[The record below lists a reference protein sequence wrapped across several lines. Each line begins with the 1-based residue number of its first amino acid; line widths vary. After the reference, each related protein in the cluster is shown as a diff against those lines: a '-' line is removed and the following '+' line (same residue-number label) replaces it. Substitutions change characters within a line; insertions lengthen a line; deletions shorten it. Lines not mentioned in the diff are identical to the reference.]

1 VLADGYAV
9 TATHEATHWWFQSRR
24 ELCLRQVERAAGE
37 AAPGRRA
44 LLLVDGFGTGFDLA
58 HLAAY
63 GDVAGADLGA
73 ALATA
78 ARRDAR
84 FPVYEV
90 PRDLERLRAAYDVVT
105 AFDVLEHV
113 DDDVGTLRTLA
124 SLLAPA
130 GQIVLTVPAY
140 TWLWGGED
148 VISQHRRRYT
158 MRSLMDAVRRAG
170 LGVRFASYFN
180 AAILPGVAAVV
191 WSRRLYRRD
200 WASRTNLDAGG
211 GWIAPVL
218 RAVTGREAQWVGSER
233 LRLPAGAS
241 LVARLS
247 SGASG
252 GAA

>member
-9 TATHEATHWWFQSRR
+9 TAAHEATHWWFQSRR
-24 ELCLRQVERAAGE
+24 ELCLRQVERAVVE

-44 LLLVDGFGTGFDLA
+44 RLLDYGCGTGFDLA
-58 HLAAY
+58 HLAAH
-63 GDVAGADLGA
+63 GDVAGADLGT

-78 ARRDAR
+78 ARRDTR

-90 PRDLERLRAAYDVVT
+90 PRDLDRLRAAQDVVT

-124 SLLAPA
+124 SMLAPA

-140 TWLWGGED
+140 AWLWGGED

-158 MRSLMDAVRRAG
+158 MRSLVAAVRAAG

-191 WSRRLYRRD
+191 WSRRLFRRD
-200 WASRTNLDAGG
+200 WAERTNLDAGG
-211 GWIAPVL
+211 GWLAPVL
-218 RAVTGREAQWVGSER
+218 RTVTGWEARWVGSER
-233 LRLPAGAS
+233 VRLPAGAS
-241 LVARLS
+241 LIARLS
-247 SGASG
+247 TGEGTPA
-252 GAA
+252 